1 MIIDITSRPDNQPKP
16 PGLDYHRIRT
26 LDAWIEQL
34 MNCVTL
40 SEDDIERLC
49 NQAREVVQDESNVQ
63 PVSSPVTVCGDI
75 HGQYHDLI
83 ELFRISGPCPDTN
96 YLFMGDYVDR
106 GYHSVESV
114 SLLVALKVRYPKRI
128 TILRGNHESRQI
140 TQVYG
145 FYDECLRKYGNAR
158 VWTLFTD
165 LFDYLPLTALIDNR
179 IFCLHGG
186 LSPSID
192 TLDNIRSLDRVHE
205 PPHEGPMCDLLWSDP
220 DDRCG
225 WGISPRGAGYTFGQD
240 ISDAFNHNNGLSLVA
255 RAHQMVMDGYL
266 WSHDRNVV
274 TVFSELFEALLSY
287 LDVDSIKTLRLTS
300 GKIAK
305 RCLGPQF
312 LACIQQP
319 VLDVSSENFRSLLA
333 LSRNPE
339 LSKKISSLTLLATI
353 MDIPGLEKNV
363 KDGYY
368 IIERS
373 HGPIFERVGVDYSPE
388 ELCNAK
394 KDLIWLKEQQEARE
408 RDSSSVLIGLL
419 RFAIEQFGELDAI
432 NLDSAVIRGREER
445 RSLKH
450 KEWIPLWTRAAD
462 VFSWVTTALAQS
474 KASVKRLDIYQSNRE
489 CGIQSG
495 NIRDESLLYD
505 RTELEIS
512 CKGLESLEMSISGDI
527 QDALDYNKKLEE
539 EDEEDEDE
547 DASRE
552 GDGQTS
558 PRKKACTSTEHDLDE
573 TPKLPSFFLISAPA
587 LRKLELS
594 FRRTAAPP
602 DSEFMHKHN
611 WIIDSIARET
621 NFPLIES
628 CTFAGFPAR
637 GESILLFL
645 ERHPSLQS
653 LKIHECHLSSG
664 SWTPIFAH
672 LETSMP
678 ELQNLNLSNL
688 YGKHMQNLKYVQ
700 GRGRNTNDNSEE
712 NAEDD
717 WQEGDGTRHLTGA
730 LYTLEA
736 SLARN

>member
-1 MIIDITSRPDNQPKP
+1 M
-16 PGLDYHRIRT
+16 
-26 LDAWIEQL
+26 
-34 MNCVTL
+34 
-40 SEDDIERLC
+40 
-49 NQAREVVQDESNVQ
+49 SN
-63 PVSSPVTVCGDI
+63 PR
-75 HGQYHDLI
+75 QYD
-83 ELFRISGPCPDTN
+83 
-96 YLFMGDYVDR
+96 
-106 GYHSVESV
+106 
-114 SLLVALKVRYPKRI
+114 
-128 TILRGNHESRQI
+128 
-140 TQVYG
+140 G
-145 FYDECLRKYGNAR
+145 FS
-158 VWTLFTD
+158 F
-165 LFDYLPLTALIDNR
+165 LPT
-179 IFCLHGG
+179 
-186 LSPSID
+186 
-192 TLDNIRSLDRVHE
+192 
-205 PPHEGPMCDLLWSDP
+205 
-220 DDRCG
+220 
-225 WGISPRGAGYTFGQD
+225 
-240 ISDAFNHNNGLSLVA
+240 
-255 RAHQMVMDGYL
+255 
-266 WSHDRNVV
+266 
-274 TVFSELFEALLSY
+274 ELFEALLSY

-717 WQEGDGTRHLTGA
+717 WQEGDGMVVLRPIWDTNPLPRWTRYSSSNGSVVHTRSFTREELKKGLVFRPLGKGPGRIKGSPEFAYWRTSRKA
-730 LYTLEA
+730 LYGPPP
-736 SLARN
+736 